1 MYKNKNCGEP
11 NTVDVGSEII
21 VAGWVNKRRDHG
33 NLIFIDLRDKSGV
46 LQVVFNPE
54 VSSDAHDLASNLR
67 SEWVV
72 QIKGIIVKRISGAE
86 NDSIS
91 TGSVELQASELKILN
106 KSL

>member
-1 MYKNKNCGEP
+1 MNIYRSHYCSILNISNLNQEV
-11 NTVDVGSEII
+11 TLS
-21 VAGWVNKRRDHG
+21 GWVDTIRDHG

-106 KSL
+106 K